1 MYRVMDETRKR
12 PLFFEEFAN
21 HESALEFALHNLPE
35 TVEFEVVGE
44 QQDLGLATVNTLL
57 PEIGTEAN
65 VVSLCAYRLNR
76 GA

>member
-1 MYRVMDETRKR
+1 MFRVLDVDGKR

-35 TVEFEVVGE
+35 TIEFQIVGE
-44 QQDLGLATVNTLL
+44 EQTATSTVSSEN
-57 PEIGTEAN
+57 GTEAN
-65 VVSLCAYRLNR
+65 VVSLCAYRLSR